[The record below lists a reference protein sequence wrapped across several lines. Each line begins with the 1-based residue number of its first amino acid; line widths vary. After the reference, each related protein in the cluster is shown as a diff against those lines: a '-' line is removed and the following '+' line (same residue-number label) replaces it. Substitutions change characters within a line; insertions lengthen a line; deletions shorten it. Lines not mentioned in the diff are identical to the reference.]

1 MNNDDE
7 SVIRNNNIQ
16 NDNHEQEVVAED
28 DGRTDEEQET
38 VIKERRSSIQ
48 LIMNNPDLTNQQR
61 RHSIQILMDGR
72 RRDSFGS
79 TFAEAAKNVA
89 AEFTALHAAEGEGG
103 SNTGGS
109 VNYDSS
115 NLSDDDSTLAA
126 KPSAVTNTTA
136 ADCVHDSSFLH
147 NEFTKMNAMALNNSS
162 HLQEQL
168 NPMVAFTVLGEPSGN
183 PKEMEKKRP
192 RCNHYK
198 RNCSIISPCC
208 GMVFG
213 CRLCHDEC
221 EAQEIPFLKIAQDD
235 ENVKKKA
242 KRDEAPAVAVGSVA
256 RVEMESSASSE
267 ATTRIGSTPHFCQD
281 SSFSSSFAAQREKEE
296 VPTTNPTIGTQT
308 NTRTSFSRRFSLN
321 SIGESDET
329 GDGVH
334 HDIDRF
340 AIKEIICRKC
350 FTRQSSKS

>member
-1 MNNDDE
+1 MNSDDE
-7 SVIRNNNIQ
+7 SNIPNNNHQ
-16 NDNHEQEVVAED
+16 QQVLAKD
-28 DGRTDEEQET
+28 DGADEEQEI

-89 AEFTALHAAEGEGG
+89 AEFTSLHAAGGGGG
-103 SNTGGS
+103 SNNSS

-115 NLSDDDSTLAA
+115 NLLSDDDSMLAA
-126 KPSAVTNTTA
+126 KPSAFMKTA
-136 ADCVHDSSFLH
+136 ATDYVHDSSLLR
-147 NEFTKMNAMALNNSS
+147 NELTKLNNAMELNHSS
-162 HLQEQL
+162 HPQKL
-168 NPMVAFTVLGEPSGN
+168 NPMVAFTVLGEPNGN
-183 PKEMEKKRP
+183 PKEMEENRP
-192 RCNHYK
+192 QCNHYK

-235 ENVKKKA
+235 DENIKKKA
-242 KRDEAPAVAVGSVA
+242 KRDEASAEAVGSVA
-256 RVEMESSASSE
+256 RVEMESSASAE
-267 ATTRIGSTPHFCQD
+267 ATTSRISNTPHFCQD
-281 SSFSSSFAAQREKEE
+281 SSFSSSLAVQREKEQ
-296 VPTTNPTIGTQT
+296 VPSTNPTTGRHTK
-308 NTRTSFSRRFSLN
+308 TRKSLARRFSLN
-321 SIGESDET
+321 SVGESGET

-350 FTRQSSKS
+350 FSRQSSKT